1 MSDRLIVS
9 EIHVDDD
16 VSVGLSDPLG
26 QLLGEL
32 DDAEYRVTSVRAVT
46 NTYPGQA
53 KPSKTYF
60 VRRMRIDHRGEEI
73 HVASCTCPGFKYNEL
88 PYAKDVKS
96 GDASLHAIGRCKHAD
111 RALRADRSTEERRR
125 EQGGLEEYSDE

>member
-16 VSVGLSDPLG
+16 VSIALSDPLG
-26 QLLGEL
+26 KLLGQL
-32 DDAEYRVTSVRAVT
+32 DDAEYTVRSVRAVT
-46 NTYPGQA
+46 NTYPGEA

-60 VRRMRIDHRGEEI
+60 VRRMRIDHRGEQI
-73 HVASCTCPGFKYNEL
+73 DVVSCTCPGFKFQEL

-96 GDASLHAIGRCKHAD
+96 GEASLHSIGRCKHGD
-111 RALRADRSTEERRR
+111 RALKADRSTEERRR
-125 EQGGLEEYSDE
+125 NQGGLEEYEK